1 MKDPFAKQ
9 DDMTGP
15 YAVYYTLYESVARG
29 LIEESPSSTDW
40 ESSKR
45 RINEGEI
52 ATMVLGSWAVEQ
64 CKEAG
69 STPDDVGYMPFPIT
83 VDGVQYAGSGGN
95 YGFGINN
102 QAAEDNQIAAMVYLK
117 WLLEESTIYTDEGSI
132 PALKEEALPDALAD
146 FADTE
151 IISNNAAPEGEDDLF
166 DEVND
171 ESEVGI
177 NKDDYPDC
185 QILEYALKGEKTLDE
200 IMAEWNEKWT
210 SGQEAVGVEITQ

>member
-1 MKDPFAKQ
+1 MGAWDDYIDLTATGDSDFRNNMPHMKDPFAKQ
-9 DDMTGP
+9 DDMKGP

-64 CKEAG
+64 CKEA
-69 STPDDVGYMPFPIT
+69 
-83 VDGVQYAGSGGN
+83 
-95 YGFGINN
+95 
-102 QAAEDNQIAAMVYLK
+102 
-117 WLLEESTIYTDEGSI
+117 
-132 PALKEEALPDALAD
+132 
-146 FADTE
+146 
-151 IISNNAAPEGEDDLF
+151 
-166 DEVND
+166 
-171 ESEVGI
+171 
-177 NKDDYPDC
+177 
-185 QILEYALKGEKTLDE
+185 ALKGEKTLDE

>member
-1 MKDPFAKQ
+1 
-9 DDMTGP
+9 MTGP

-64 CKEAG
+64 CKEA
-69 STPDDVGYMPFPIT
+69 
-83 VDGVQYAGSGGN
+83 
-95 YGFGINN
+95 
-102 QAAEDNQIAAMVYLK
+102 
-117 WLLEESTIYTDEGSI
+117 
-132 PALKEEALPDALAD
+132 
-146 FADTE
+146 
-151 IISNNAAPEGEDDLF
+151 
-166 DEVND
+166 
-171 ESEVGI
+171 
-177 NKDDYPDC
+177 
-185 QILEYALKGEKTLDE
+185 ALKGEKTLDE

>member
-1 MKDPFAKQ
+1 M
-9 DDMTGP
+9 
-15 YAVYYTLYESVARG
+15 
-29 LIEESPSSTDW
+29 
-40 ESSKR
+40 
-45 RINEGEI
+45 
-52 ATMVLGSWAVEQ
+52 
-64 CKEAG
+64 
-69 STPDDVGYMPFPIT
+69 
-83 VDGVQYAGSGGN
+83 
-95 YGFGINN
+95 
-102 QAAEDNQIAAMVYLK
+102 
-117 WLLEESTIYTDEGSI
+117 
-132 PALKEEALPDALAD
+132 KEEALPDALAD